1 MDCFKYRKEKL
12 YQQTLLNTNESRFS
26 DKELNVLRKRFIQ
39 MTNGCKYINKEQF
52 KSNLDVLGLE
62 SISLLGDALFQA
74 MDINLD
80 GLIEFEEF
88 VAYFDKITYGTQE
101 EKAEISF
108 RLIDQ
113 RRNGYITYKDF
124 NFTMQQL
131 IKSYIIMKGT
141 DLTDDILDHIE
152 KRQQQI
158 FNLIDINKDQKI
170 SLSEYITALMRNPQ
184 ILDIFEFLRKGVTQT
199 IKESQHKRDQKML
212 NQFDQLRVQT
222 AQILNSIQGQQDR
235 SLHLSKN
242 LSQNSK
248 YGVDVLFEEAEI
260 SENISEIDEMAMIDQ
275 MSHSQ
280 LKLKFKDM
288 YQQLQKLHQD
298 TENSLKKMESLYH
311 EKLECDEIQEQILI
325 KQVSINN
332 NKYKKSS
339 VQIGN
344 EIWDLVINMMVGIQM
359 AVKSSNAVVETF
371 ISTADF
377 EIKQCFEIISHQNKD
392 KCKFYDY
399 APKVFNQ
406 IRKLQMIDN
415 DNYLNSIGPE
425 NLLFSFM
432 QGDLSTLTELTSTGK
447 SGSFFYFSQDGLY
460 TIKTISEREFLLF
473 RKILSNYFNYLK
485 NCPNSLIIKLYGLHK
500 ISISGRKIFFIVMG
514 NVFKTE
520 YQIHK
525 KYDIKG
531 STYKRTTQQNLD
543 PDVARKDLDF
553 IANNEIISINVTKQQ
568 ELLEQIEKDSDF
580 LSDNNLLDYSL
591 LIGIHIIEDKKDF
604 QKIAN
609 INDINIIK
617 SNDETKIY
625 FFGIIDILTEFNT
638 SKQIE
643 SFFKK
648 IFQGPQISAIP
659 PKDYSSRFKNFIRQ
673 ILTLQN
679 FNDF

>member
-1 MDCFKYRKEKL
+1 MDCLKFRKEKL
-12 YQQTLLNTNESRFS
+12 YQQTLLNTNETRFS

-39 MTNGCKYINKEQF
+39 MTNGCKNINQEQF

-62 SISLLGDALFQA
+62 SISCLGDALFQA

-80 GLIEFEEF
+80 GHIEFEEF

-108 RLIDQ
+108 RIIDQ

-124 NFTMQQL
+124 SFCMQQL
-131 IKSYIIMKGT
+131 IKSYTIMKGT
-141 DLTDDILDHIE
+141 DLTDDILDHME

-170 SLSEYITALMRNPQ
+170 SLQEYIIALTRNPQ
-184 ILDIFEFLRKGVTQT
+184 VLDIFEFLRKGVTQT

-212 NQFDQLRVQT
+212 NQFDQLRAQT
-222 AQILNSIQGQQDR
+222 ALILNSVHGQQDR
-235 SLHLSKN
+235 SLHLSKH

-248 YGVDVLFEEAEI
+248 YGVDVLFDEAEI
-260 SENISEIDEMAMIDQ
+260 SESVSEIDEMSMIDQ
-275 MSHSQ
+275 MSHDQ
-280 LKLKFKDM
+280 LKLKFKEM
-288 YQQLQKLHQD
+288 YSQLQKLHQD
-298 TENSLKKMESLYH
+298 TENSLNKMESLYH

-377 EIKQCFEIISHQNKD
+377 DIKQCFELISHQNKD

-406 IRKLQMIDN
+406 IRRLQMIDN

-460 TIKTISEREFLLF
+460 TIKTISEKEFLLF
-473 RKILSNYFNYLK
+473 RKILSNYFYYLK

-500 ISISGRKIFFIVMG
+500 ISINGRKIFFIVMG

-520 YQIHK
+520 FQIHK
-525 KYDIKG
+525 KYDLKG

-553 IANNEIISINVTKQQ
+553 MANNEIISIDPKKQQ
-568 ELLEQIEKDSDF
+568 ELLEQIEKDSEF

-591 LIGIHIIEDKKDF
+591 LIGIHIIEDKKDI
-604 QKIAN
+604 QMIAN
-609 INDINIIK
+609 ANDIKIIK
-617 SNDETKIY
+617 SNDQTKIF
-625 FFGIIDILTEFNT
+625 FFGIIDILTEFDT
-638 SKQIE
+638 SKQME

-659 PKDYSSRFKNFIRQ
+659 PKDYSQRFKNFMSQ
-673 ILTLQN
+673 ILTQQN
-679 FNDF
+679 FY